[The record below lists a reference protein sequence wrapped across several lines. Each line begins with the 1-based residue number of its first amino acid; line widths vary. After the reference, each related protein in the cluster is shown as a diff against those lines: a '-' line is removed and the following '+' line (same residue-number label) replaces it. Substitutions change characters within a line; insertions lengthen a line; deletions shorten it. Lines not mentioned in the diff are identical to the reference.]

1 MARQRS
7 GQLGRL
13 VLDLLFGKQVEE
25 GDYEAQKTG
34 TRRYQK
40 RKNKLAFLSG
50 LLAVG
55 FMGWCVW
62 EASDNS
68 IRSGITVAFVIL
80 VLLNV
85 YALSTAA
92 DAIFE
97 SLSERIN
104 LQSAWLHARLTE
116 IESNTAKDGKLRAQA
131 RWERH
136 EVTESTHYSAC
147 PELWRTPDPL
157 HEGVP

>member
-7 GQLGRL
+7 SRLGGL
-13 VLDLLFGKQVEE
+13 VLDLLFGKQVDED
-25 GDYEAQKTG
+25 DYEAQKSPTW
-34 TRRYQK
+34 RYQK

-55 FMGWCVW
+55 FMGWGVW
-62 EASDNS
+62 EASGDS

-85 YALSTAA
+85 YALTTAA
-92 DAIFE
+92 DALFE

-104 LQSAWLHARLTE
+104 LQSAWLHARLTW

-131 RWERH
+131 LWERD
-136 EVTESTHYSAC
+136 EVAESTHYSSC